1 MKFPNAAKGV
11 KRIFT
16 AEILKLVAAVVSIIG
31 VALMIIT
38 LAAAESKAEG
48 ATIAA
53 GTGTVILLAVAAV
66 LALIGGIMALI
77 GIINASK
84 DEGSFKVALFAIIIS
99 LCAAIVGGI
108 FSQNSTIQ
116 SICQIVQ
123 NLMSIFVTVFVI
135 QGVSNLAEK
144 VGNDNVAAQG
154 KTLLTIIVAI
164 YALSLIANII
174 VLIFGGMFVS
184 VTAGVIAVIAL
195 VLNVIGYIVYLSLL
209 SKGKKMLA
217 E

>member
-1 MKFPNAAKGV
+1 M
-11 KRIFT
+11 
-16 AEILKLVAAVVSIIG
+16 SIIG

-84 DEGSFKVALFAIIIS
+84 DEGSFKVALVAIIIS

>member
-1 MKFPNAAKGV
+1 MKFQNAATGV

-16 AEILKLVAAVVSIIG
+16 AEILKLVASVVSIIG
-31 VALMIIT
+31 VAMMIIT

-84 DEGSFKVALFAIIIS
+84 DEGSFKIALVAIIIS

-154 KTLLTIIVAI
+154 KTLLSIIVAV

-195 VLNVIGYIVYLSLL
+195 ALNVIGYIVYLSLL

-217 E
+217 K

>member
-16 AEILKLVAAVVSIIG
+16 AEILKLVASVVSIIG
-31 VALMIIT
+31 VAMMIIT

-84 DEGSFKVALFAIIIS
+84 DEGSFKIALVAIIIS

-154 KTLLTIIVAI
+154 KTLLSIIVAV

>member
-38 LAAAESKAEG
+38 LAAAESNAEG

-84 DEGSFKVALFAIIIS
+84 DEGSFKVALVAIIIS

>member
-31 VALMIIT
+31 VAMMIIT

-84 DEGSFKVALFAIIIS
+84 DEGSFKIALVAIIIS

-154 KTLLTIIVAI
+154 KTLLSIIVAV

>member
-31 VALMIIT
+31 VAMMIIT
-38 LAAAESKAEG
+38 LAAAESNAEG

-84 DEGSFKVALFAIIIS
+84 DEGSFKVALVAILIS

-135 QGVSNLAEK
+135 QGVSHLAEK

-154 KTLLTIIVAI
+154 KTLLAIIVAI

-174 VLIFGGMFVS
+174 VLIFGGMFIS

-195 VLNVIGYIVYLSLL
+195 ALNVIGYIVYLSLL

>member
-31 VALMIIT
+31 VAMMIIT

-84 DEGSFKVALFAIIIS
+84 DEGSFKIALVAIIIS